1 LYQRLLHNGIV
12 AQPREVKEGDC
23 LKLQEYVSKDL
34 LRQAGVPVPGGEV
47 AETPE
52 GAEAIARRLGPVAVK
67 AQVLVGGRGKAGG
80 IKLANTPE
88 EARGV
93 AGQILGMDIK
103 GLTVEKVLVEQQVK
117 IAREYY
123 AGITLDRANHRFVLM
138 LSSMGGVD
146 IEEVA
151 ADHPDAIV
159 RTIIDPAYGL
169 RPFQIRDAMFA
180 ANFDQAAFR
189 GLEGIIAGLYRV
201 LDDKDAMLAEINPLS
216 VTDSGEAIAADAKID
231 IDDSAL
237 FRHPDLSQFEAE
249 SISDPVELYASQ
261 KGVPYV
267 KLDGNIGV
275 IANGAGLAMMTMDVI
290 KRVGGQPANFLDVS
304 GGAKAEVVRTAI
316 EIVLMDPKV
325 EGIVMN
331 IFGGI
336 TRGDEVAKGLLEAAS
351 TMDIKVP
358 IAIRI
363 AGTREEEGRKLLEGT
378 QFTPEPTLVDAA
390 RTILNKIEQKS
401 GAAAGGR

>member
-1 LYQRLLHNGIV
+1 MRRRAVTRN
-12 AQPREVKEGDC
+12 AKEGDC

-34 LRQAGVPVPGGEV
+34 LRRAGVPVPAGEV

-52 GAEAIARRLGPVAVK
+52 QAEAIARRLGPVAVK

-80 IKLANTPE
+80 IKLADSPE
-88 EARGV
+88 GARKV
-93 AGQILGMDIK
+93 AGEILGMDIK

-117 IAREYY
+117 IAKEYY

-138 LSSMGGVD
+138 LSSLGGVD

-151 ADHPDAIV
+151 AEHPDAIIQ
-159 RTIIDPAYGL
+159 TIIDPAYGL
-169 RPFQIRDAMFA
+169 LLFQIRDAMFA
-180 ANFDQAAFR
+180 AKFDQGAAR
-189 GLEGIIAGLYRV
+189 GLEKIITGLYRV
-201 LDDKDAMLAEINPLS
+201 LSENDAMLAEINPLS
-216 VTDSGEAIAADAKID
+216 VTDGGDAMAADAKID

-237 FRHPDLSQFEAE
+237 FRHPELAEYEAE
-249 SISDPVELYASQ
+249 SMTDPIELYASQ
-261 KGVPYV
+261 HGVPYV

-290 KRVGGQPANFLDVS
+290 KRVGGRPANFLDVS
-304 GGAKAEVVRTAI
+304 GGARAEVVRTAI

-363 AGTREEEGRKLLEGT
+363 AGTREEEGRRLLEGT
-378 QFTPEPTLVDAA
+378 QFSPEPSLVDAA
-390 RTILNKIEQKS
+390 RTILQKIESSS
-401 GAAAGGR
+401 GAPVGGQ